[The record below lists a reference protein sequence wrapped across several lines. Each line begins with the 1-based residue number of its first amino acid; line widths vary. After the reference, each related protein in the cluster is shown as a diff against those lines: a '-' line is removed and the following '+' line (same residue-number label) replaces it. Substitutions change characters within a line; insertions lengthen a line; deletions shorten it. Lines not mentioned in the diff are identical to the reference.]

1 MVVVSVTETGGGGV
15 VAPAPSLTHYP
26 AQYTPQYTAPGKY
39 PPAKGDYPPG
49 YDSDSSSDH
58 SSSGRGSGG
67 SDLGSEVDREGSRLE
82 DSGRYSADGCEGDL
96 QPPSSRNDPATSR
109 QHRRHQQEKHS
120 PTHSTTNT
128 HKPTQSKPATDEGK
142 SHGQKEQIKGHRP
155 SPRSVPITHP
165 PVDAPLC
172 VQCARRDLSFF
183 DPGCSGC
190 AVLLRRPST
199 TPSHLFAIMRQWV
212 PQVQHN
218 IHQLIG
224 QVLSMGCHVD
234 DRDALTDMT
243 LLHYAVKAG
252 STGVGDP
259 ATALQVVKQLIVN
272 GADVHQRCRWTH
284 MTALHYAAY
293 FDVAPVLDVLLQDPQ
308 GVCINDACLE
318 YSGGAPLHIA
328 AANLSLEAVRVLL
341 QHGAAL
347 SLTDT
352 QGRTPFQCIPTP
364 DQYELV
370 PDVQD
375 VIAKLRALLS
385 PGASHLYT
393 AAHAAHTS
401 QGASGRA
408 VLKAMGLKLGDRVL
422 ISGVKTGTL
431 RFVGTTEFATGLW
444 AGVELET
451 PSGRHNGTVKGVMY
465 FRCAKSYGI
474 FVPMNRLTKIPN
486 VSCGRQGRS
495 TSVSQRQRSR
505 TTSRRSVSLP
515 PGRVNHGRVDVSRVS
530 SRVAQDIRDTSRKM
544 ALGDRVYVDMGV
556 GTGSTRVVTGV
567 VKYTGGVHF
576 ASGFWVGVELD
587 VARGTNDGSVN
598 ATRYFACRS
607 HHGIFASP
615 SRIIKISVD
624 HDGDGTQDLPGDS
637 SSLSFSR
644 HSLSSAHGSNST
656 INAISSG
663 PLSLGCMAPMSHS
676 SHGPMSYGSHG
687 PMSLSSHGPMS
698 LGSSG
703 SIVGVGSSSGTN
715 GVSNGATITNM
726 KDCTSYSSSRHLLDN
741 QVPGSPKKAQ
751 AVKTALYPSNT
762 TMTSLNRS
770 FSVRYVT
777 SRQRQEELERAAEE
791 RKKEQTWCDPPILA
805 ATPKIQRKKRENQ
818 HWLEVGHNV
827 FYKNEVGVIKYI
839 GQVDFEAGTW
849 LGVELRA
856 AKGRH
861 DGMVRGRRYF
871 TCRPHHGIM
880 VKPNKVYAR
889 GINGAKLVRPEDEWE
904 E

>member
-1 MVVVSVTETGGGGV
+1 MVVSVADAGGGGV
-15 VAPAPSLTHYP
+15 ARTPSLAHYP
-26 AQYTPQYTAPGKY
+26 SQYTPQFTGPNKY
-39 PPAKGDYPPG
+39 LPKGDYPPG
-49 YDSDSSSDH
+49 YDSDSNSDH

-67 SDLGSEVDREGSRLE
+67 SDLGSEVDREGYRQ
-82 DSGRYSADGCEGDL
+82 DSGRYSADGCEGEQSSITTLNQDL
-96 QPPSSRNDPATSR
+96 HNTRPTSNIKDKNNHPR
-109 QHRRHQQEKHS
+109 ERAAHNHSGTQE
-120 PTHSTTNT
+120 
-128 HKPTQSKPATDEGK
+128 
-142 SHGQKEQIKGHRP
+142 QKEQIKGHRTVA
-155 SPRSVPITHP
+155 RSVPVTHP

-172 VQCARRDLSFF
+172 GQCARKDLSFF

-190 AVLLRRPST
+190 SGLLRRSTT
-199 TPSHLFAIMRQWV
+199 TPSHLFAVMRQWV

-252 STGVGDP
+252 SNGVGDP
-259 ATALQVVKQLIVN
+259 ATALQVVKQLVLD

-293 FDVAPVLDVLLQDPQ
+293 FDVAPVLDLLLQDPQ

-328 AANLSLEAVRVLL
+328 AANLSLAAVRVLL
-341 QHGAAL
+341 KHGAL
-347 SLTDT
+347 ITLTDT

-375 VIAKLRALLS
+375 VISNLRALLS
-385 PGASHLYT
+385 PTSSHLHSASHTYT
-393 AAHAAHTS
+393 HTSSSSNTNTNSSSSSGS
-401 QGASGRA
+401 QGASGKA

-422 ISGVKTGTL
+422 INGIKTGTL

-451 PSGRHNGTVKGVMY
+451 QTGRHNGTVKGVMY
-465 FRCAKSYGI
+465 FRCAKNYGI
-474 FVPMNRLTKIPN
+474 FVPVNRLTKIPHVN
-486 VSCGRQGRS
+486 VGRQGRS
-495 TSVSQRQRSR
+495 TSVSQRQRSN

-515 PGRVNHGRVDVSRVS
+515 PGRINHGRVDVSRVS
-530 SRVAQDIRDTSRKM
+530 SRVAQEIRNTARKIM
-544 ALGDRVYVDMGV
+544 VSDRVYVDMGM
-556 GTGSTRVVTGV
+556 GSGSTRVVTGV
-567 VKYTGGVHF
+567 VRYTGGVHF

-587 VARGTNDGSVN
+587 VPRGTNDGSVN
-598 ATRYFACRS
+598 GSRYFSCKA

-615 SRIIKISVD
+615 SRIIKLSTEQD
-624 HDGDGTQDLPGDS
+624 MEGSQDLPNDS
-637 SSLSFSR
+637 SALSFSR
-644 HSLSSAHGSNST
+644 HSLSSSSNNT
-656 INAISSG
+656 INMLSSG
-663 PLSLGCMAPMSHS
+663 PLSLGCMAPMSCS
-676 SHGPMSYGSHG
+676 SHGPIN
-687 PMSLSSHGPMS
+687 

-703 SIVGVGSSSGTN
+703 TMAGVGVSSKIN
-715 GVSNGATITNM
+715 LDSNNVTTVNI
-726 KDCTSYSSSRHLLDN
+726 KDSCSTCSSSRHLLDT
-741 QVPGSPKKAQ
+741 QTQGSPKKTQ
-751 AVKTALYPSNT
+751 LVKTALYPTNT

-770 FSVRYVT
+770 FSARYMT
-777 SRQRQEELERAAEE
+777 SRQRQEELERAAED
-791 RKKEQTWCDPPILA
+791 RKKEQTWCNPPLLA
-805 ATPKIQRKKRENQ
+805 ATPKLQRKKRENQ

-839 GQVDFEAGTW
+839 GQVDFESGTW

-871 TCRPHHGIM
+871 TCRPRHGIM
-880 VKPNKVYAR
+880 VKPNKVHAR
-889 GINGAKLVRPEDEWE
+889 GINGALLVRPQDEFQD
-904 E
+904 